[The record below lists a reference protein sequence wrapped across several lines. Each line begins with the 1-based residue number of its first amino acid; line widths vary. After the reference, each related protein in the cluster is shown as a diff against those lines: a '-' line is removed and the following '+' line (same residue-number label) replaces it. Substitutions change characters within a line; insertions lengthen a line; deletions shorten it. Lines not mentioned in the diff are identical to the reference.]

1 MPAFFRPRLHTVAPC
16 LQGQSHALPLLKGL
30 RAPARCTCRQWWH
43 KGITC
48 RRPKREKPSE
58 GSALGSEIRR
68 KRNPGAGVQ
77 AETQTAPR
85 LCVKRENHGKNHRN
99 RGESFCGWLP
109 SPPAGRSIGGSVRG
123 QRARVPASCADGRG
137 AGPAQRLFCRVRASQ
152 RVEEFRRTR
161 RVFGMA
167 APALCGD
174 GSTYAHFS
182 RGRRASRLVTFSL
195 AGARSCLLQLS

>member
-1 MPAFFRPRLHTVAPC
+1 MD
-16 LQGQSHALPLLKGL
+16 L
-30 RAPARCTCRQWWH
+30 R
-43 KGITC
+43 
-48 RRPKREKPSE
+48 SE
-58 GSALGSEIRR
+58 GSAIRGQGCRR
-68 KRNPGAGVQ
+68 KPKLHPGSVSNGKITGRITGIEARVSAAGSRV
-77 AETQTAPR
+77 R
-85 LCVKRENHGKNHRN
+85 R
-99 RGESFCGWLP
+99 
-109 SPPAGRSIGGSVRG
+109 PAVGIGGSVRG

-167 APALCGD
+167 APALSGD

-195 AGARSCLLQLS
+195 AGARSCLLQLSWRTQCAWPGTC